1 MGQPPRLIAGWLPT
15 LHVGRRLFFWMV
27 GGLAYAAAV
36 TVFVRL
42 MQLPVWSP
50 GGEVAAV
57 LGLSIGTLVA
67 FRNHSANDRWWEARK
82 LWGQLINESRNL
94 AIKARAH
101 AIVEPTELGRFADMV
116 AGFANALRLHLRG
129 VSTIQAEA
137 ARTHAPGQIAGEIV
151 KTIADWDRDGRLH
164 GVALLVFDRH
174 TAALMDI
181 CGGCER
187 IRSTPL
193 ASSYR
198 ALLRGGITLYLLVA
212 PWSLAL
218 EMGWW
223 AVPVLAIALG
233 YLLGTEFTA
242 ESIEEP
248 FGTDGD
254 DLPLE
259 SYCNTIES
267 FVRAELGPLP
277 TAAKSVDDRL

>member
-1 MGQPPRLIAGWLPT
+1 
-15 LHVGRRLFFWMV
+15 MV

-36 TVFVRL
+36 TLFVRI
-42 MQLPVWSP
+42 MQLPVWSA

-101 AIVEPTELGRFADMV
+101 ATVEAVELGRFANLI
-116 AGFANALRLHLRG
+116 ANFADALRLHLRG
-129 VSTIQAEA
+129 VSTIQADA
-137 ARTHAPGQIAGEIV
+137 ALTHAPGQIAGQIV
-151 KTIADWDRDGRLH
+151 KTMADWDRDGRLH
-164 GVALLVFDRH
+164 GVGLLVFDRH
-174 TAALMDI
+174 SAALMDI

-198 ALLRGGITLYLLVA
+198 ALLRVGITLYLLAA

-223 AVPVLAIALG
+223 ALPVLAIALG

-259 SYCNTIES
+259 AYCNTIET
-267 FVRAELGPLP
+267 FVQTTLGPIP
-277 TAAKSVDDRL
+277 KKSIDDGTEKVVDPIEKQ